1 MKQTPIAQ
9 GVQQAI
15 YDDAIL
21 LGYQQRWVADTS
33 PVKVIEKSRRIG
45 LSYAEAADD
54 VLYAASEEGANV
66 YYISYNKEMTQ
77 GFIQDCAGWAKAY
90 QTAASQIEESVIEQ
104 DDKQILTYTIKF
116 DSGNVIQA
124 FTSNPRNLRSKGR
137 PGERLVIDEAAFVDD
152 IEELL
157 KAAMAMTIWGG
168 QIRIIST
175 HDGEDNPFNQLIN
188 DIRADRYDYSLHR
201 VTLDDALQD
210 GLYRRICKVTGQKWS
225 RDTEASWRQQLINR
239 YKPNHDEELF
249 CIPSLGGGSYLTRV
263 QIEACMADAPVIRFD
278 GTKEF
283 NQLPEPQRA
292 AIMSDWINEELR
304 PLLAKLDPEL
314 RHALGM
320 DFARSGD
327 MSALAPIEISK
338 TLHHRV
344 PFLVELHNV
353 PFKQQEQ
360 VLFALGDGLPRL
372 CGVAI
377 DSRGNGQYI
386 GEAAYDRWGSLVDQV
401 MPTEQWYREQMPRY
415 KARFE
420 DRTITVPKHDDVL
433 EDHRAFKIVRGVARL
448 PEGKTDKK
456 GQRHGDSAMAC
467 VLANSAAL
475 MDAWESDFQSTG
487 QRESLANQEQ
497 NNRNVVNTDIGF
509 GTIGGGNDFGG
520 F

>member
-1 MKQTPIAQ
+1 MKRNPIAE
-9 GVQQAI
+9 GVQEANNA
-15 YDDAIL
+15 DAIL
-21 LGYQQRWVADTS
+21 LGYQQRWVTDNAA
-33 PVKVIEKSRRIG
+33 VKVMEKSRRIG

-90 QTAASQIEESVIEQ
+90 QAAASQIEESVIEQ
-104 DDKQILTYTIKF
+104 DDRQILTYTIKF
-116 DSGNVIQA
+116 DSGNSIQA

-175 HDGEDNPFNQLIN
+175 HNGEDNPFNTLIN
-188 DIRADRYDYSLHR
+188 DIRAGRYDYSLHR
-201 VTLDDALQD
+201 ATLDDAMAD
-210 GLYRRICKVTGQKWS
+210 GLYKRICKVTGQAWS
-225 RDTEASWRQQLINR
+225 RDGEATWRQQLINR

-249 CIPSLGGGSYLTRV
+249 CIPAMGGGAYLTRV
-263 QIEACMADAPVIRFD
+263 MIEACMAKAPVLRFA
-278 GTKEF
+278 GTREF

-292 AIMSDWINEELR
+292 AIMQDWINDELR
-304 PLLAKLDPEL
+304 PLLKTLDPEL

-327 MSALAPIEISK
+327 MSVLAPMAISK
-338 TLHHRV
+338 TLHHTV

-360 VLFALGDGLPRL
+360 VLFALGDALPRL
-372 CGVAI
+372 SGVAI

-386 GEAAYDRWGSLVDQV
+386 GEAAHDRWGALVDQV
-401 MPTEQWYREQMPRY
+401 MATEQWYREQMPRY

-420 DRTITVPKHDDVL
+420 DRTITIPKNDDVL
-433 EDHRAFKIVRGVARL
+433 EDHRAFILVRGVARL

-456 GQRHGDSAMAC
+456 GNRHGDSAMAC
-467 VLANSAAL
+467 VLANCAAAMDAWTADYQSTGRRAAL
-475 MDAWESDFQSTG
+475 MDTDMAQPV
-487 QRESLANQEQ
+487 SL
-497 NNRNVVNTDIGF
+497 TDTGF
-509 GTIGGGNDFGG
+509 GTVGGGNNFGG

>member
-1 MKQTPIAQ
+1 MTKTT
-9 GVQQAI
+9 
-15 YDDAIL
+15 AIL
-21 LGYQQRWVADTS
+21 LPYQQRWVTDTA

-54 VLYAASEEGANV
+54 VLYAASASGANV

-77 GFIQDCAGWAKAY
+77 GFIQDCASWARAY
-90 QTAASQIEESVIEQ
+90 QAAASQIEESVIET
-104 DDKQILTYTIKF
+104 DDRQILAYTIKF
-116 DSGNVIQA
+116 DSGHLIQA

-175 HDGEDNPFNQLIN
+175 HNGEDNPFNTLIN
-188 DIRADRYDYSLHR
+188 DIRAHRFDYSLHR

-210 GLYRRICKVTGQKWS
+210 GLYRRICRVTGRQWS
-225 RDTEASWRQQLINR
+225 RDAEAGWRHELINR
-239 YKPNHDEELF
+239 YKPNEDEELF
-249 CIPSLGGGSYLTRV
+249 CVPAMGGGSYLTRV
-263 QIEACMADAPVIRFD
+263 MIEACMAKAPIARYQ
-278 GTKEF
+278 GTREF

-292 AIMSDWINEELR
+292 DIMADWIADELT
-304 PLLAKLDPEL
+304 PLFAALPTAR

-327 MSALAPIEISK
+327 MSVLSPLTIETNLHK
-338 TLHHRV
+338 TV

-360 VLFALGDGLPRL
+360 VLFALGDALPRL
-372 CGVAI
+372 SGVAI

-386 GEAAYDRWGSLVDQV
+386 GEAAHDKWGSLVDQV
-401 MPTEQWYREQMPRY
+401 MATESWYREQMPRY
-415 KARFE
+415 KALFE
-420 DRTITVPKHDDVL
+420 DRGITLPKDDDVL
-433 EDHRAFKIVRGVARL
+433 EDHRAITLVRGVARL
-448 PEGKTDKK
+448 PHTKTDKK

-467 VLANSAAL
+467 VLANSAANRPGG
-475 MDAWESDFQSTG
+475 DIDWEAAPSKH
-487 QRESLANQEQ
+487 
-497 NNRNVVNTDIGF
+497 NRWDGHTDNADDDDDDLPAFAAGCW
-509 GTIGGGNDFGG
+509 
-520 F
+520 